1 MMSQLSGSGGSS
13 SDEEGE
19 GDGDGEE
26 KEKNMEREEMMEKM
40 MMELLCARE
49 RKGLQFGKIV
59 Q

>member
-1 MMSQLSGSGGSS
+1 MK
-13 SDEEGE
+13 
-19 GDGDGEE
+19 
-26 KEKNMEREEMMEKM
+26 KEREMAMEREREKGMEKM